1 MSIKGRVSTNKLK
14 VTLALELTTP
24 KVTKIVLHFYFLRFS
39 IYISITPY
47 DRDKC
52 CRSYKVPLRKI
63 RPLMTFNFVKRTI
76 KDFKNVHDIP
86 HLHYLS
92 KTFTCSSKVTLPNI
106 RKGLNPFHPI
116 RPYMASMQP
125 LPIMM
130 AIFLG
135 YLWTVSHIFN
145 L

>member
-1 MSIKGRVSTNKLK
+1 MSVVYNVEYIVYTTLTSIPGKLIFK
-14 VTLALELTTP
+14 
-24 KVTKIVLHFYFLRFS
+24 YFN
-39 IYISITPY
+39 IDYI
-47 DRDKC
+47 D
-52 CRSYKVPLRKI
+52 
-63 RPLMTFNFVKRTI
+63 TF
-76 KDFKNVHDIP
+76 
-86 HLHYLS
+86 
-92 KTFTCSSKVTLPNI
+92 
-106 RKGLNPFHPI
+106 NPFHPI